1 MRSLVLKDKADKDK
15 DKYKANEVFCPDL
28 KDPQPTQEPT
38 FPVTWLTQYYTALD
52 VPQVKKFAKTFPM
65 KINSSVLF
73 GFPSPAL
80 SLQLALSEGHNIVRV
95 KTD

>member
-1 MRSLVLKDKADKDK
+1 MRSFVLK
-15 DKYKANEVFCPDL
+15 DL
-28 KDPQPTQEPT
+28 KDPHLTQEPT

-52 VPQVKKFAKTFPM
+52 VPQVGKFVKTFPM